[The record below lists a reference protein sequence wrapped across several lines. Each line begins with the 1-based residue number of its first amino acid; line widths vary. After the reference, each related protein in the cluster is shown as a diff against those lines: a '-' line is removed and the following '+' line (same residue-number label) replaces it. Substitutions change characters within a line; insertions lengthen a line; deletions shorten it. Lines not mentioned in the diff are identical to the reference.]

1 MNNNNMEEK
10 AAALVRL
17 TEGILRQTDI
27 SPEVLQRMFDFA
39 SIGVKQVASTQ
50 REYHGRS
57 FDNSCYF
64 QVDLVQRPEFLARQL
79 VVVTS
84 SRDQGWSSYPQD
96 QGTRN
101 GSWTWV
107 ELGTN
112 ENDER
117 IRLVTNIHAGREW
130 ERTESVFSQG
140 DAILDRLTTN
150 ATINLYTRSCFPG
163 WNCRMNEAEVR
174 VLWTPNVRAIAE
186 RLQQQQQQQ
195 EGEEVEVNQNQ
206 AA

>member
-1 MNNNNMEEK
+1 MDNQ
-10 AAALVRL
+10 ATALVSL

-39 SIGVKQVASTQ
+39 SIGVEQVASTQ
-50 REYHGRS
+50 REYRGSS
-57 FDNSCYF
+57 FENSCYF
-64 QVDLVQRPEFLARQL
+64 QVDVVQRPEFLVSQL

-96 QGTRN
+96 HGTRN

-112 ENDER
+112 ANDER

-130 ERTESVFSQG
+130 ERTETVFAQG
-140 DAILDRLTTN
+140 DAILDRLRTSG
-150 ATINLYTRSCFPG
+150 TINLYTRSCFPG
-163 WNCRMNEAEVR
+163 WNCRMNGAEVR
-174 VLWTPNVRAIAE
+174 VSWTPNVRAIAE
-186 RLQQQQQQQ
+186 RLQQQQQQ
-195 EGEEVEVNQNQ
+195 
-206 AA
+206 